1 MVAFSL
7 EHKERFEEMR
17 KKLLVLGSRESSFLA
32 VELLFYEAITIARS
46 YGNDP
51 EQNQLLYAL
60 KQLESGAYHDT
71 KAHFKKSNQRE
82 TVIRRFIVQLKN
94 ILNSGIKTPLS
105 ISS

>member
-1 MVAFSL
+1 
-7 EHKERFEEMR
+7 
-17 KKLLVLGSRESSFLA
+17 LLVLGSRESSFVA

-60 KQLESGAYHDT
+60 KELESGAYNDT

-105 ISS
+105 IQS